1 MYKPDKLASNK
12 LAELKRLCRRQWAP
26 PREEPEAHNSI
37 SYHTDNSKLHT
48 ALRKALTD
56 DEFEELKESSLGVFI
71 KFKEQGFGWASRLVH
86 YMLSFKLDI
95 KKKYE
100 MWSLVGP
107 EPLRFSLLEFENLT
121 GLNCEYIEDLETPK
135 CDVTPEMVSFW
146 GMLGVH
152 LEAGPTTDQII
163 AALKRCGDWSR
174 EDRKRL
180 AYLSIFTG
188 FIEGRKFSTAT
199 RSTLA
204 RLVMDLERFENYP
217 WGRVAFKVR
226 TRLLPLFIAVA
237 IL

>member
-1 MYKPDKLASNK
+1 MTSTPTPSATNQVRFVLEDLQTKRMDIP
-12 LAELKRLCRRQWAP
+12 EL
-26 PREEPEAHNSI
+26 PR
-37 SYHTDNSKLHT
+37 SKLHT
-48 ALRKALTD
+48 ALREALTD
-56 DEFEELKESSLGVFI
+56 DEFEEFKDSSLGVFI

-135 CDVTPEMVSFW
+135 CDVTQEMVSFR

-163 AALKRCGDWSR
+163 AALKRCGIGPGKIASGSR
-174 EDRKRL
+174 ASPSSLDSLKEKVFNRYTIYSGKASD
-180 AYLSIFTG
+180 G
-188 FIEGRKFSTAT
+188 F
-199 RSTLA
+199 
-204 RLVMDLERFENYP
+204 
-217 WGRVAFKVR
+217 R
-226 TRLLPLFIAVA
+226 TV
-237 IL
+237 